1 MEFRKPKPTPL
12 SKMRPNLPIDLRLPL
27 AILLSCLLAA
37 GMKSTA
43 MASSKD
49 EDGKPK
55 MVDLWSPGDHGQR
68 MRIRGRVTSIDGSP
82 VPNVQIY
89 FRHADSRGLVTA
101 NDKGVYQ
108 FGSVI
113 PGNSHRLSH
122 VHVYVDHPGYEYLE
136 TEFYF
141 KQDPKADEAHP
152 NAIFLEEGTLDGE
165 TMMYGRFDITL
176 MPF

>member
-1 MEFRKPKPTPL
+1 MKVQVAPTVRRPL
-12 SKMRPNLPIDLRLPL
+12 LPALVLCLLLPNLSP
-27 AILLSCLLAA
+27 AA
-37 GMKSTA
+37 ATGDDSAT
-43 MASSKD
+43 S
-49 EDGKPK
+49 KPK

-89 FRHADSRGLVTA
+89 FRHADSRGLDWSYHRGLVSA
-101 NDKGVYQ
+101 NEKGVYQ

-122 VHVYVDHPGYEYLE
+122 VHVYVEHPGYEYLE

-141 KQDPKADEAHP
+141 KQDPKADEGHP

-165 TMMYGRFDITL
+165 TMMYGRFDIML
-176 MPF
+176 VPF

>member
-1 MEFRKPKPTPL
+1 MNMKAFF
-12 SKMRPNLPIDLRLPL
+12 PIDPRPALLIVSAYL
-27 AILLSCLLAA
+27 LLSIPGPAA
-37 GMKSTA
+37 
-43 MASSKD
+43 ASND
-49 EDGKPK
+49 AATNGKPK
-55 MVDLWSPGDHGQR
+55 MIDLWSPGDGGQR

-89 FRHADSRGLVTA
+89 FRHADSVGLDWSYHRGFVSA
-101 NDKGVYQ
+101 NEKGVYQ

-122 VHVYVDHPGYEYLE
+122 VHVYVDHPGFEYLE

-141 KQDPKADEAHP
+141 RQDPKADEAHP

-176 MPF
+176 IPF